1 MFMAVKIITGR
12 PFLSCPSIDVL
23 RLSLTMKMMIMMVMI
38 ISMSGLQKVVHPG
51 GRARGRGGRA
61 ASQAG
66 QRSRQHGVEVS
77 ADAA

>member
-1 MFMAVKIITGR
+1 MKTITGR

-23 RLSLTMKMMIMMVMI
+23 RLALTMMMIMIVMI
-38 ISMSGLQKVVHPG
+38 ISMSWLQKVVHPG
-51 GRARGRGGRA
+51 GRGRGRGGRA

-77 ADAA
+77 AAAG